1 MYADV
6 NRLFGDIVKV
16 TPTSKAVGDMAL
28 FLVANDLSCEELM
41 ATGRELAFPQSV
53 LDLVSGRMGQ
63 VVGGFPER
71 VTARI
76 LAGEKPL
83 EGRPGDSLAPADFE
97 AAEAKVAKLIDGK
110 PSRRETL
117 SYLLYPQVFEQFAEH
132 RRMFAD
138 TSVLPT
144 HVFLY
149 GMEPQ
154 EEIAVDIEPG
164 KTLIT
169 KFLTVSEPH
178 ADGTRTVFFEL
189 NGQPREV
196 TVRDHALE
204 PKEVLSAKADPKDPK
219 QVAASMQGMVVTVA
233 VQPGD
238 AVVRGQK
245 LMTLEAMKMETTIL
259 AESKGKVASVHVTK
273 GTQVEAGDLLITLK

>member
-1 MYADV
+1 
-6 NRLFGDIVKV
+6 
-16 TPTSKAVGDMAL
+16 
-28 FLVANDLSCEELM
+28 
-41 ATGRELAFPQSV
+41 V
-53 LDLVSGRMGQ
+53 LDLISGRMGQ

-97 AAEAKVAKLIDGK
+97 AADSKIAQLMDGE

-117 SYLLYPQVFEQFAEH
+117 SYLLYPQVFPQFAEH
-132 RRMFAD
+132 QKDFAD

-144 HVFLY
+144 PVFLY

-154 EEIAVDIEPG
+154 EEIAIDIEPG
-164 KTLIT
+164 KTLII

-204 PKEVLSAKADPKDPK
+204 PVEALSAKADPNNPK
-219 QVAASMQGMVVTVA
+219 QIAANMPGMVVTVA
-233 VQPGD
+233 VQAGD
-238 AVVRGQK
+238 SVVRGQK
-245 LMTLEAMKMETTIL
+245 LLTLEAMKMETTIA
-259 AESKGKVASVHVTK
+259 AESKAKVASVHITTGK
-273 GTQVEAGDLLITLK
+273 QVEAGDLLITLQ